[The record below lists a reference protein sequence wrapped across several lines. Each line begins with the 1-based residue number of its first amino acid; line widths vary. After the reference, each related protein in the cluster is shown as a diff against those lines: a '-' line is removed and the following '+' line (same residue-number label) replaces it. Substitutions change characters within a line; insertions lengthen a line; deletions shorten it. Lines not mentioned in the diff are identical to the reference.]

1 VDDALANAFEVFSAP
16 IEGVILA
23 LGKGVSEAQAELDRN
38 SVATQETI
46 DADPVLS
53 QYGIQA
59 TWYQMPRVDLQL
71 RLALTVAEEGQAT
84 TQAAPNARLATL
96 APGALR
102 LIAQPVSAAFQNH
115 FNYTADASS
124 LITLSIV
131 PVPSPRAGDPVTVP
145 PRMTEPEALAAALAS
160 PAGFVTVV
168 EEAGDTVPAP
178 TLRCDVNFNAA
189 ARTWYVVQYD
199 PSAPT
204 AKATAA
210 AVDDAT
216 GIVRVIGN

>member
-23 LGKGVSEAQAELDRN
+23 LGKGVSQAQAELDRN
-38 SVATQETI
+38 SVAAQQTI

-71 RLALTVAEEGQAT
+71 RLALTVAEEQQTAT
-84 TQAAPNARLATL
+84 QTVPSARLATL
-96 APGALR
+96 ASGALR

-131 PVPSPRAGDPVTVP
+131 PVPSPGAGNAVTVP
-145 PRMTEPEALAAALAS
+145 PRMTAPEALKAALAS
-160 PAGFVTVV
+160 PADFVTVV
-168 EEAGDTVPAP
+168 DSAGDTVPAP
-178 TLRCDVNFNAA
+178 TLRHAVNFNAA
-189 ARTWYVVQYD
+189 ARTWYVLQHD
-199 PSAPT
+199 PTVPA
-204 AKATAA
+204 ARATVA

-216 GIVRVIGN
+216 GAVRVLSS

>member
-1 VDDALANAFEVFSAP
+1 MDDVLANAFEVFSAP

-23 LGKGVSEAQAELDRN
+23 LGKGVSQAQAELDRN
-38 SVATQETI
+38 SVAAQQTI

-71 RLALTVAEEGQAT
+71 RLALTVAEEGPATAQAVPHT
-84 TQAAPNARLATL
+84 RLATL
-96 APGALR
+96 APGVLR
-102 LIAQPVSAAFQNH
+102 LIAQPVSAAYQNH
-115 FNYTADASS
+115 FNYSADASS

-131 PVPSPRAGDPVTVP
+131 PVPPPRAGDPVTVL

-168 EEAGDTVPAP
+168 DSAGNTVPAP

-189 ARTWYVVQYD
+189 ARTWYVLQYD
-199 PSAPT
+199 PGAPT
-204 AKATAA
+204 AKATVA

-216 GIVRVIGN
+216 GAVRAIGS

>member
-1 VDDALANAFEVFSAP
+1 VDDVLANAFEVFSAP

-23 LGKGVSEAQAELDRN
+23 LGKGVSQAQAELDRN
-38 SVATQETI
+38 SVAAQQTI

-71 RLALTVAEEGQAT
+71 RLALTVAEEGQTAT
-84 TQAAPNARLATL
+84 QTVPNARLATL

-115 FNYTADASS
+115 FNYSADASS

-145 PRMTEPEALAAALAS
+145 PRLTEPEALAAALAS

-168 EEAGDTVPAP
+168 DSAGNTVPAP

-189 ARTWYVVQYD
+189 ARTWYVLQYD
-199 PSAPT
+199 PGAPT
-204 AKATAA
+204 AKATVA

-216 GIVRVIGN
+216 GAVRAIGS

>member
-23 LGKGVSEAQAELDRN
+23 LGKGVGEAQTELDRN
-38 SVATQETI
+38 SVAAQQTI

-71 RLALTVAEEGQAT
+71 RLALTVAEERQTT
-84 TQAAPNARLATL
+84 TQSAPNTRLATL

-102 LIAQPVSAAFQNH
+102 LIAQPVSAAYQNH
-115 FNYTADASS
+115 FNYSADASS

-145 PRMTEPEALAAALAS
+145 PRMTESEALAAALAS

-168 EEAGDTVPAP
+168 NPAGDTVPAP
-178 TLRCDVNFNAA
+178 ALRCDVNFNAA
-189 ARTWYVVQYD
+189 ARTWYVLQYD
-199 PSAPT
+199 PSVPT
-204 AKATAA
+204 AKATVA

-216 GIVRVIGN
+216 GAVRVIGS

>member
-1 VDDALANAFEVFSAP
+1 VADALTNALEVFSAP

-23 LGKGVSEAQAELDRN
+23 LGKGIGEAQTELDRN
-38 SVATQETI
+38 SVAAQELI

-59 TWYQMPRVDLQL
+59 TWYQMPRADLQL
-71 RLALTVAEEGQAT
+71 RLALTVAEEGQTT
-84 TQAAPNARLATL
+84 TQPTLNTPLATL
-96 APGALR
+96 APGTLR
-102 LIAQPVSAAFQNH
+102 LIAQPVSAAYQNH
-115 FNYTADASS
+115 FNYSADASS

-131 PVPSPRAGDPVTVP
+131 PVPSPRADDSVTVP
-145 PRMTEPEALAAALAS
+145 PRMTESQALAAALAS

-168 EEAGDTVPAP
+168 NSAGDTVPAP

-189 ARTWYVVQYD
+189 ARTWYVLQYD

-204 AKATAA
+204 AAGTVA

-216 GIVRVIGN
+216 GAVRVISS